1 MDYARYLERLED
13 TENAP
18 GCEQCTN
25 NRLLL
30 ERVWQ
35 VRYPIWSFD
44 VEQAPWQF
52 TPRRRR
58 CTTAALHQAGYRGRT
73 L

>member
-1 MDYARYLERLED
+1 MMDYARYLETLED

-35 VRYPIWSFD
+35 VRLELSS
-44 VEQAPWQF
+44 
-52 TPRRRR
+52 
-58 CTTAALHQAGYRGRT
+58 
-73 L
+73 